1 MVNRFN
7 QIALLGRYEDER
19 VGAPMEAL
27 ARHLKGRGVT
37 VRAEDSIAHHI
48 GAVASGSAERT
59 VAGADLAIAIGGD
72 GTMLYAAP
80 LVARHKVPILG
91 VNRGRLGFLADLGPE
106 EMVEGVDDVL
116 AGRYTVV
123 TRLML
128 NAYLPGSANPAGIA
142 LNDVV
147 LQKVDVGRMLEFE
160 TWIDGGFV
168 NTHGGDGLIV
178 ASPTGSTAYALSCG
192 GPILAPNLDAMVLV
206 PVCPHTLSDRPIV
219 IPSGQTVELR
229 LGHRREGDA
238 QVTID
243 GHLLGRL
250 GPGESL
256 RIGAAEQRVTL
267 IHPPRHDY
275 YQMLRQK
282 LRWGRGR
289 HARPGDI

>member
-7 QIALLGRYEDER
+7 QIALLGRYDDER
-19 VGAPMEAL
+19 VSAPMAAL
-27 ARHLKGRGVT
+27 SRHLQNRGAT
-37 VRAEDSIAHHI
+37 VRAEDRVAPLIAAQSC
-48 GAVASGSAERT
+48 GTVERAVAE
-59 VAGADLAIAIGGD
+59 ADLAIAIGGD

-80 LVARHKVPILG
+80 LAARHDVPILG

-123 TRLML
+123 SRLML
-128 NAYLPGSANPAGIA
+128 NAFLPGKAEPACLA
-142 LNDVV
+142 LNDIV

-192 GPILAPNLDAMVLV
+192 GPILAPQLEAMVLV

-219 IPSGQTVELR
+219 IHSGQEVELR
-229 LGHRREGDA
+229 MGHRREGDA
-238 QVTID
+238 QITAD
-243 GHLLGRL
+243 GHMLGRL
-250 GPGESL
+250 APGESV
-256 RIGAAEQRVTL
+256 RIAAATQRVNL
-267 IHPPRHDY
+267 IHPPRHDH

-289 HARPGDI
+289 HARPGDV